1 MFKPDIPSPDK
12 TKDVG
17 MGEGLIS
24 DRKKLDM
31 CKRQSSYQTAMWP
44 GPVKDFKERMG
55 HIHQD
60 LKSVIDF
67 KALLKGR
74 RGNPLQRK

>member
-24 DRKKLDM
+24 DRKKAG
-31 CKRQSSYQTAMWP
+31 Y
-44 GPVKDFKERMG
+44 V
-55 HIHQD
+55 
-60 LKSVIDF
+60 
-67 KALLKGR
+67 
-74 RGNPLQRK
+74 